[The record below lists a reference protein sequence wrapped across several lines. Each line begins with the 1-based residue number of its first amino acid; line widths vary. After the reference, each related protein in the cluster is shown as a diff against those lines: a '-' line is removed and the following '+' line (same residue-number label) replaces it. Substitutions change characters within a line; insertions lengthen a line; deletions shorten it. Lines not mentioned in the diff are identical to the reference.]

1 MRGQPYTLHMTPL
14 TESDLDRLE
23 KYLDDPERAEVT
35 LPLDAVQGLF
45 AAIACATPPVTRAK
59 WLPAI
64 LGVSLSAGGPEDI
77 EPIAQLLEHFA
88 EDTARQLNDAEGFNF
103 ILYGGEDE
111 DFSSWADGYLAGV
124 DLIDPPWEEETEPE
138 DLDDLLFP
146 FLALT
151 GQAKE
156 LALEAGEEWMSEAD
170 EARMLAEIRED
181 LADHVIE
188 VRRYW
193 FEKRAPATVKR
204 EGPKVGRNDP
214 CPCGSGRKY
223 KSCHGR

>member
-1 MRGQPYTLHMTPL
+1 MTLLAET
-14 TESDLDRLE
+14 DLDRLE
-23 KYLDDPERAEVT
+23 KYLDAPERAGAT

-45 AAIACATPPVTRAK
+45 AAIACATPPVPREK

-64 LGVSLSAGGPEDI
+64 LGDSNAPGGQE
-77 EPIAQLLEHFA
+77 EVEQIAELLARFA
-88 EDTARQLNDAEGFNF
+88 EDTARQLNEGEGFDF
-103 ILYGGEDE
+103 LLYGDENE

-124 DLIDPPWEEETEPE
+124 DLADPPWDEAADPE
-138 DLDDLLFP
+138 DLDNMLFP

-156 LALEAGEEWMSEAD
+156 LALEAGEEWMGDEEEAQT
-170 EARMLAEIRED
+170 LAQIREG
-181 LADHVIE
+181 LADHLIE

-193 FEKRAPATVKR
+193 FEKSIPSTVKR

>member
-1 MRGQPYTLHMTPL
+1 MTPL
-14 TESDLDRLE
+14 TESDLDVLE
-23 KYLDDPERAEVT
+23 KYLDDPERSEVT
-35 LPLDAVQGLF
+35 LPVDAVQGLF
-45 AAIACATPPVTRAK
+45 AAIACATPPVSRAK

-64 LGVSLSAGGPEDI
+64 LGASIAAGGVEDI
-77 EPIAQLLEHFA
+77 EPIAKLLERFA
-88 EDTARQLNDAEGFNF
+88 EDTARQLNEGEAFDF
-103 ILYGGEDE
+103 IVYGGESE

-124 DLIDPPWEEETEPE
+124 DLIDPPWDEEAEPE

-156 LALEAGEEWMSEAD
+156 MALEAGEEWMSDAD
-170 EARMLAEIRED
+170 EARLLAEIREG
-181 LADHVIE
+181 LAEHVIE

-193 FEKRAPATVKR
+193 FEKRIPPTVKR

-214 CPCGSGRKY
+214 CPCASGLKY

>member
-1 MRGQPYTLHMTPL
+1 MTPL

-23 KYLDDPERAEVT
+23 KYLDDPERVEVT
-35 LPLDAVQGLF
+35 LALDAVQGLF
-45 AAIACATPPVTRAK
+45 AAIACATPPVSRAK

-64 LGVSLSAGGPEDI
+64 LGASIAAGGVEDI
-77 EPIAQLLEHFA
+77 EPIAKLLERFA
-88 EDTARQLNDAEGFNF
+88 EDTARQLNEGEAFDF
-103 ILYGGEDE
+103 IVYGGESE

-124 DLIDPPWEEETEPE
+124 DLFDPSWDEEAEPE

-156 LALEAGEEWMSEAD
+156 MALEAGEEWMSDAD
-170 EARMLAEIRED
+170 EARLLAEIREG
-181 LADHVIE
+181 LAEHVIE

-193 FEKRAPATVKR
+193 FEKRIPPTVKR

-214 CPCGSGRKY
+214 CPCASGLKY

>member
-77 EPIAQLLEHFA
+77 EPIAQLLERFA
-88 EDTARQLNDAEGFNF
+88 EDTARQLNEAEGFNF

>member
-1 MRGQPYTLHMTPL
+1 MTPL

-23 KYLDDPERAEVT
+23 KYLDDPERVEVT
-35 LPLDAVQGLF
+35 LPVDAVQGLF
-45 AAIACATPPVTRAK
+45 AAIACATPPVSRAK

-64 LGVSLSAGGPEDI
+64 LGASIAAGGVEDI
-77 EPIAQLLEHFA
+77 EPIAKLLERFA
-88 EDTARQLNDAEGFNF
+88 EDTARQLNEGEAFDF
-103 ILYGGEDE
+103 IVYGGESE

-124 DLIDPPWEEETEPE
+124 DLFDPSWDEEAEPE

-156 LALEAGEEWMSEAD
+156 MALEAGEEWMSDAD
-170 EARMLAEIRED
+170 EARLLAEIREG
-181 LADHVIE
+181 LAEHVIE

-193 FEKRAPATVKR
+193 FEKRVPETVRR

-214 CPCGSGRKY
+214 CPCASGKKY

>member
-1 MRGQPYTLHMTPL
+1 MGYAFSMLR
-14 TESDLDRLE
+14 ESDLDRLE

-45 AAIACATPPVTRAK
+45 SAIACATPPVSRAK

-64 LGVSLSAGGPEDI
+64 LGASIAAGGPEDI
-77 EPIAQLLEHFA
+77 EPIAQLLERFA
-88 EDTARQLNDAEGFNF
+88 EDTARQLNAGEGFDF
-103 ILYGGEDE
+103 ILYGGEEE

-124 DLIDPPWEEETEPE
+124 DLIEPPWDEETEPD
-138 DLDDLLFP
+138 DLDKMLFP

-156 LALEAGEEWMSEAD
+156 LALENGEEWMSEAD
-170 EARMLAEIRED
+170 EAKMLAEIREG
-181 LADHVIE
+181 LGDHVID
-188 VRRYW
+188 VRLYW
-193 FEKRAPATVKR
+193 FEKSIPPTVKR

-214 CPCGSGRKY
+214 CPCGSGKKY

>member
-1 MRGQPYTLHMTPL
+1 MTTS

-23 KYLDDPERAEVT
+23 QYLDHPERAEVT

-45 AAIACATPPVTRAK
+45 AAIACASPPVSRAK

-64 LGVSLSAGGPEDI
+64 LGISLSAGGPEDI
-77 EPIAQLLEHFA
+77 EPIARLLERFA
-88 EDTARQLNDAEGFNF
+88 EDTARQLNEGEGFDF

-111 DFSSWADGYLAGV
+111 DFSTWADGYLAGV
-124 DLIDPPWEEETEPE
+124 DLIDPPWEEEAEAE
-138 DLDDLLFP
+138 DLD
-146 FLALT
+146 
-151 GQAKE
+151 
-156 LALEAGEEWMSEAD
+156 
-170 EARMLAEIRED
+170 
-181 LADHVIE
+181 
-188 VRRYW
+188 
-193 FEKRAPATVKR
+193 KRVPPTVKR

>member
-1 MRGQPYTLHMTPL
+1 MIPL
-14 TESDLDRLE
+14 TELDLDRLE
-23 KYLDDPERAEVT
+23 KYLDARERAEVT

-45 AAIACATPPVTRAK
+45 AAIACATLPVAREK

-64 LGVSLSAGGPEDI
+64 LGDSI
-77 EPIAQLLEHFA
+77 ERGDKEEIEQIAKLLERFA
-88 EDTARQLNDAEGFNF
+88 EDTAYQLNEGEGFDF
-103 ILYGGEDE
+103 ILYGGEHE

-124 DLIDPPWEEETEPE
+124 DLADPPWDEQVEPE
-138 DLDDLLFP
+138 DLDNLLFP

-151 GQAKE
+151 GQAKD
-156 LALEAGEEWMSEAD
+156 LALEAGEEWMSEAE

-181 LADHVIE
+181 LAGHLIE

-193 FEKRAPATVKR
+193 FEKGIPPTVKR